1 MLIAANG
8 IETIIAEVTP
18 ALNNTPG
25 EYLIPIEATSTSV
38 QGSITLKAIVSGSFD
53 VEVDVSELFMEIDAG
68 HTETVTVKVT
78 NTGYSP
84 ITNVEVLI
92 TSTPTDWTV
101 DPSPLKHPTLNPNES
116 VEFQI
121 AIQVPA
127 EVARG
132 DYLVKFR
139 PSMDQIS
146 ASELE
151 EQNIRVTANPETVM
165 GIYGL
170 VLAMIALA
178 AVFLVLMKF
187 RRK

>member
-1 MLIAANG
+1 
-8 IETIIAEVTP
+8 
-18 ALNNTPG
+18 
-25 EYLIPIEATSTSV
+25 
-38 QGSITLKAIVSGSFD
+38 
-53 VEVDVSELFMEIDAG
+53 MEIDAG

-78 NTGYSP
+78 NTGYSS

-121 AIQVPA
+121 AIQAPA

-132 DYLVKFR
+132 DYLVNFR

-151 EQNIRVTANPETVM
+151 E
-165 GIYGL
+165 
-170 VLAMIALA
+170 
-178 AVFLVLMKF
+178 
-187 RRK
+187 